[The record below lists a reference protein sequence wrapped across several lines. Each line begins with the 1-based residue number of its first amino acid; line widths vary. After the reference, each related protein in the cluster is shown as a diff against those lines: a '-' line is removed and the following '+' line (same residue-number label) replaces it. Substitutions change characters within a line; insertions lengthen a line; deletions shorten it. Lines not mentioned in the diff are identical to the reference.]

1 VLPVTVL
8 DLECNCAMGLF
19 PEISRAWLTIDSVV
33 YIWNYE
39 DGKDLAYFDGLNQV
53 VLCVGLAT
61 PKEGVFQPHIQ
72 YLLLLATAVEIVLL
86 GVCFTGERGR
96 SREVP
101 WAQVSVHIYIYIY
114 IHTYIHYTDIKLI
127 TLV

>member
-1 VLPVTVL
+1 MCA

-19 PEISRAWLTIDSVV
+19 PEIARAWLTIDSVV

-61 PKEGVFQPHIQ
+61 PKEGVFQPRIQ
-72 YLLLLATAVEIVLL
+72 YVLLLATAVEIVLL
-86 GVCFTGERGR
+86 GVCFSGEEGEREGGR
-96 SREVP
+96 EI
-101 WAQVSVHIYIYIY
+101 VSFLGLSFFFCFFLFIYLFIYW
-114 IHTYIHYTDIKLI
+114 
-127 TLV
+127 